1 MPPEICSYENSP
13 WRTEFWRGR
22 GDITTDA
29 IGLNGKSR
37 TITMNLFRYSTVA
50 CLGILLGTIA
60 CNSISQTTVSPPTP
74 TLALRTNTQVAIST
88 FTPEQKATNTPSVTP
103 VPVIADPNPFR
114 LTVAQLA
121 QLGNPTE
128 PFAAKRQVVVQRFER
143 GVMLIF
149 AQAGNVFDQRGGD
162 FIFALANDGRAWR
175 IKDTFIETSKN
186 SDDWY
191 TCERKP
197 GLRPERSGIPW
208 RGFGKAW
215 CDNPPVRDALGL
227 AKIYEDVDDNASF
240 QSYERG
246 RAFQVSD
253 WKGYPGWKSGQ
264 VYVVLYSSLA
274 NPDLVPGKWE

>member
-1 MPPEICSYENSP
+1 MKLIRVSL
-13 WRTEFWRGR
+13 FA
-22 GDITTDA
+22 A
-29 IGLNGKSR
+29 IVILLA
-37 TITMNLFRYSTVA
+37 MVA
-50 CLGILLGTIA
+50 CTLIP
-60 CNSISQTTVSPPTP
+60 QTAANAPTP
-74 TLALRTNTQVAIST
+74 TSVPEANTPTTIPT
-88 FTPEQKATNTPSVTP
+88 ITPEQKATNTPSFTS

-114 LTVAQLA
+114 LTAAQLA
-121 QLGNPTE
+121 QLGNPIE

-149 AQAGNVFDQRGGD
+149 AQAGNVFDQRGGG

-215 CDNPPVRDALGL
+215 
-227 AKIYEDVDDNASF
+227 
-240 QSYERG
+240 
-246 RAFQVSD
+246 
-253 WKGYPGWKSGQ
+253 
-264 VYVVLYSSLA
+264 
-274 NPDLVPGKWE
+274 

>member
-1 MPPEICSYENSP
+1 MKLVKFPSF
-13 WRTEFWRGR
+13 T
-22 GDITTDA
+22 A
-29 IGLNGKSR
+29 
-37 TITMNLFRYSTVA
+37 VV
-50 CLGILLGTIA
+50 ILSVTIA
-60 CNSISQTTVSPPTP
+60 CTPIPQTTAHAPTP
-74 TLALRTNTQVAIST
+74 TWVLEANMPTTIPAI
-88 FTPEQKATNTPSVTP
+88 TPEQKATNTPSATP
-103 VPVIADPNPFR
+103 VPVIADPNPFG
-114 LTVAQLA
+114 LTTAQLA
-121 QLGNPTE
+121 QLGNPIE

-149 AQAGNVFDQRGGD
+149 AQAGNVFDQRGRG
-162 FIFALANDGRAWR
+162 FIFALANDGHAWR

-215 CDNPPVRDALGL
+215 CDNPLVRDALGL
-227 AKIYEDVDDNASF
+227 AMIYEDVDDNASF